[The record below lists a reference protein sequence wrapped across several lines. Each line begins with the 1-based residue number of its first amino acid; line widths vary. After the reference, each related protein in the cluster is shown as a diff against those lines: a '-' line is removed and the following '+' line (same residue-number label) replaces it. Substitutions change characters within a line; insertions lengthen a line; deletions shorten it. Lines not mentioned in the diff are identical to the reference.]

1 MKRRNDTP
9 HYSRRDA
16 IRLGAAAIGF
26 TALARPFSLFADD
39 VISKAK
45 IVASGGTV
53 SGAKYKKTGRT
64 GLDSA
69 TDFPVTLGGLSASI
83 R

>member
-26 TALARPFSLFADD
+26 TALARPFSLFADE

-45 IVASGGTV
+45 IVANVGSVEHRGGR
-53 SGAKYKKTGRT
+53 GRT
-64 GLDSA
+64 PLPEG
-69 TDFPVTLGGLSASI
+69 
-83 R
+83 